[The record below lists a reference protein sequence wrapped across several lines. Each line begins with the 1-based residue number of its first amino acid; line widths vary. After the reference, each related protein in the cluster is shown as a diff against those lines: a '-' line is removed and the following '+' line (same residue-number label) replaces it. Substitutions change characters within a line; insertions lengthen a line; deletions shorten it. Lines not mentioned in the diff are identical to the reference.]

1 MKPCG
6 YAAHVDSMDEIRS
19 PTLPTIAWTTLRVA
33 HISTRSATNLCQAE
47 RTTNNVK
54 NIAAQEG
61 YELN

>member
-6 YAAHVDSMDEIRS
+6 YAAHVDSMDELHS

-33 HISTRSATNLCQAE
+33 HISTGSATNLCQAE

-54 NIAAQEG
+54 NIAAQED
-61 YELN
+61 YEL